1 MTSSSFYLVGNRE
14 IRQMLGDISRQRV
27 YQLTSR
33 PDFPAPIANLSQGKV
48 WLGGDVEKWMDR
60 KRRPRFP
67 VPAEPAEPPVPSS
80 ITWVSAA
87 PQPVL
92 NMPPRPRPAVTNAG
106 RPYDPA
112 PCCPHLPQHAD
123 S

>member
-1 MTSSSFYLVGNRE
+1 MTSSLYLVGNRE

-33 PDFPAPIANLSQGKV
+33 PDFPSPVASLSQGKV
-48 WLGGDVEKWMDR
+48 WRGEDVEAWMEH

-67 VPAEPAEPPVPSS
+67 TPLDPSQPDDPTAPEIPRVPGDWAGAAARPGFTAPAP
-80 ITWVSAA
+80 
-87 PQPVL
+87 
-92 NMPPRPRPAVTNAG
+92 
-106 RPYDPA
+106 RPYDRSTLI
-112 PCCPHLPQHAD
+112 PCCLHALEHRT